1 MSQLSRGES
10 LSYAPILTNETRE
23 DWENWANI
31 YKVWMNIADYNAGIE
46 PIEET
51 GEDVNNNRTIAQGI
65 WKFNNDKDANLL
77 KAVTQDDELEND
89 VLAPLWQ
96 VTPLATRRQAILFDA
111 YSESVRRKALDLVLT
126 EKRPTLSG
134 FLMNHEIEE
143 RLQSN
148 YTVTPTSIDYF
159 PILAVNQ
166 DSSYTTGD
174 VEGVIGIEFKW
185 ESLFEN
191 VLQEEQESNHVVQV
205 VVDNSC
211 EDVQATFSVRGAE
224 VTYDSD
230 RGPGDWH
237 DPKYDAHVVSTT
249 VKEFGAHHIAAQQHV
264 PPPPGFD
271 EYMNVKQVVDGGLA
285 CRYTVHFYP
294 TNEFEQYF
302 TTSRPALYTVGVLM
316 IFVFTTIV
324 FICYDCLVERRHFVV
339 KDTAVK
345 SSNIVNQMYPPQFVN
360 RVIQPHEHTNNI
372 MGQRASVVA
381 GRLKPTLQSFLTASV
396 DHDLLSSPSNKP
408 IAELFPEVTILF
420 ADISGFT
427 AWSSER
433 QPIEVFQ
440 LLESLYAAFDEAA
453 RKLGVFKVE
462 TIGDCCK
469 YMLLHCTYSEM
480 LVRSFVD
487 RRGLFQLDLT

>member
-1 MSQLSRGES
+1 MHLSRARS
-10 LSYAPILTNETRE
+10 LSYTPILTNETRN
-23 DWENWANI
+23 DWEGFAHQLKFWI
-31 YKVWMNIADYNAGIE
+31 DIGDISAGIE
-46 PIEET
+46 TIQET
-51 GEDVNNNRTIAQGI
+51 GEDINNNRTIAQGI
-65 WKFNNDKDANLL
+65 WKFNNNDEDYDGVL
-77 KAVTQDDELEND
+77 KAVDQTESEHD
-89 VLAPLWQ
+89 VLAPMWQ
-96 VTPLATRRQAILFDA
+96 VTPLATRRQSVLFNV
-111 YSESVRRKALDLVLT
+111 YSESVRRKALDQVLT

-148 YTVTPTSIDYF
+148 YTATPTSIGYY
-159 PILAVNQ
+159 PILAVSN
-166 DSSYTTGD
+166 DENFTTGN
-174 VEGVIGIEFKW
+174 VEGVIGIEFMW
-185 ESLFEN
+185 ETLFEN
-191 VLQEEQESNHVVQV
+191 VLQEEQESNHVVQIV
-205 VVDNSC
+205 VNNTC
-211 EDVQATFSVRGAE
+211 EDVQATFSVRGGE
-224 VTYDSD
+224 VTYDS

-237 DPKYDAHVVSTT
+237 DPKYEPRVVFTT
-249 VKEFGAHHIAAQQHV
+249 VEEFAAHHIAAEHA
-264 PPPPGFD
+264 PPPPGFL
-271 EYMNVKQVVDGGLA
+271 EYMNVQQIVDGTLD
-285 CRYTVHFYP
+285 CLYTVHFYP

-360 RVIQPHEHTNNI
+360 RVIQPREHTTNNI
-372 MGQRASVVA
+372 MGQRTSVVT
-381 GRLKPTLQSFLTASV
+381 GRLKPTLQSFLTASADNDV
-396 DHDLLSSPSNKP
+396 LSQSNKP

-440 LLESLYAAFDEAA
+440 LLEALYAAFDDAA

-469 YMLLHCTYSEM
+469 YMLLHCTCSQI
-480 LVRSFVD
+480 L
-487 RRGLFQLDLT
+487 